1 MKLSDQEMRHFVSC
15 VRELRHSAPVQ
26 EMRAYRQHGATTTY
40 DHCIRVAYA
49 SYFLAAR
56 LHLSVDWER
65 LVRGAILHDLYLYDW
80 HEKKSGRP
88 RLHGF
93 RHPGVALQNARRH
106 YQLSPLEE
114 DIIQNHMW
122 PLTIRS
128 LPKSREAAIVCLT
141 DKICSLAETV
151 RRKEGGNRRK

>member
-15 VRELRHSAPVQ
+15 VR
-26 EMRAYRQHGATTTY
+26 
-40 DHCIRVAYA
+40 VAYV
-49 SYFLAAR
+49 SYFFAAR
-56 LHLSVDWER
+56 LYLSVDQER

-93 RHPGVALQNARRH
+93 RHPGVALQNARQH
-106 YQLSPLEE
+106 DQPSPLEE
-114 DIIQNHMW
+114 DSIQSHMW

-128 LPKSREAAIVCLT
+128 LPKSKEAAIVCLT
-141 DKICSLAETV
+141 DKLCSLAEIV
-151 RRKEGGNRRK
+151 CRREGGNRRK